1 MGVTDLAFASSA
13 PPKTQVKTALG
24 AVGFTLKDCN
34 FFRKK
39 EMHLKVK
46 FKNYF
51 PALCALAI
59 VSASTQADE
68 TDDIVYRIMSQRNIP
83 GLQLVVIKDN
93 CIVKSAEY
101 GQADVEANTKVSK
114 TTAFSIYSM
123 TKAFTGVAIM
133 QLVEQGKLQ
142 LDDQLGIHFPDL
154 PQEWKQLTVQQILSH
169 TSGLPEIIKGP
180 LTELVGAGDDGSAW
194 QTVQT
199 LPMQSVPNERFQ
211 YNQTGYVI
219 LKKLVEKYNGDSFE
233 KFLAQG
239 LTSTM
244 PITKAN
250 SFTES
255 GSTPT
260 AVAKQYISNGSGYQ
274 SLEINYSPLLWAAA
288 GMKSTANELAHFLIA
303 LQSGQILTPSAKMQM
318 WQPAVLANGKTAG
331 FSSLENGYAAGW
343 QVLAREKDPAVSS
356 SGGNASTMVIYPE
369 KNVSIIVLT
378 NLLGSQPIE
387 FTDEIA
393 NQFFDTRK
401 TTNELSCT

>member
-1 MGVTDLAFASSA
+1 
-13 PPKTQVKTALG
+13 
-24 AVGFTLKDCN
+24 
-34 FFRKK
+34 
-39 EMHLKVK
+39 LKVV
-46 FKNYF
+46 FKNYLL
-51 PALCALAI
+51 ALCALAI
-59 VSASTQADE
+59 ISAPTQADE
-68 TDDIVYRIMSQRNIP
+68 TDDIIHRIMSQRNIP
-83 GLQLVVIKDN
+83 GLQLVVIKN
-93 CIVKSAEY
+93 NRIVKSSEY
-101 GQADVEANTKVSK
+101 GQADVEANNKVSK
-114 TTAFSIYSM
+114 TTAFSLYSM

-142 LDDQLGIHFPDL
+142 LDDQLGAHLADL

-180 LTELVGAGDDGSAW
+180 LTELVGAGDDDSAW

-199 LPMQSVPNERFQ
+199 LPMQSVPEQRFQ

-219 LKKLVEKYNGDSFE
+219 LKKIVEKYNGNAFE
-233 KFLAQG
+233 NFLAKG

-255 GSTPT
+255 GNTGA
-260 AVAKQYISNGSGYQ
+260 AVAKQYIPNGTGYQ

-288 GMKSTANELAHFLIA
+288 GMKSTANELAHFLVA
-303 LQSGQILTPSAKMQM
+303 LQSGQILTPSTKKQM
-318 WQPAVLANGKTAG
+318 WQAATLDSGKTAG

-343 QVLAREKDPAVSS
+343 QVLAREKNSAVSS

-378 NLLGSQPIE
+378 NLLGAQPIE
-387 FTDEIA
+387 FVDEIA
-393 NQFFDTRK
+393 VQF
-401 TTNELSCT
+401 